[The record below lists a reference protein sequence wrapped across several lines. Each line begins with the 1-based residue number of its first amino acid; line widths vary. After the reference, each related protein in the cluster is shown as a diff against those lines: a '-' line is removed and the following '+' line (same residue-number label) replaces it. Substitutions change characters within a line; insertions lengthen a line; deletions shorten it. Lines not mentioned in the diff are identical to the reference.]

1 MAFVWFSLFWI
12 STSILDVEIESFF
25 QHRSKSGISLTVVVN
40 HAILL
45 KEFGWNYIL
54 SLFLIQMNNPIKYK
68 GSNGKFN
75 FFSDPAEM
83 IKFLSRIY

>member
-1 MAFVWFSLFWI
+1 
-12 STSILDVEIESFF
+12 
-25 QHRSKSGISLTVVVN
+25 
-40 HAILL
+40 
-45 KEFGWNYIL
+45 
-54 SLFLIQMNNPIKYK
+54 MNNPIKYK